1 MVAEIIYFRNKDL
14 GEGHTLTAW
23 PVQQRLT
30 EPALA
35 LLPFMLMMQKQMC
48 SS

>member
-1 MVAEIIYFRNKDL
+1 MGADMEYFRNKDL

-23 PVQQRLT
+23 PVQQKLT
-30 EPALA
+30 ESALA